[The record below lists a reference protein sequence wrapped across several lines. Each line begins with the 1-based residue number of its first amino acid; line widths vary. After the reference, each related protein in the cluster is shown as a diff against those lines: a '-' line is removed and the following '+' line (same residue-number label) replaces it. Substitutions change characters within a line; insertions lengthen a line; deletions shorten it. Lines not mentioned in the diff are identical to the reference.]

1 MTSKYLEWNGFRQR
15 ISLMQDAVKHSKTF
29 EKLQDS
35 FRKKPDPPFSQKATL
50 KIMQFFREAE
60 FNQQFFFRIKFIFQ
74 F

>member
-1 MTSKYLEWNGFRQR
+1 
-15 ISLMQDAVKHSKTF
+15 MQDAVKHSKTF

-60 FNQQFFFRIKFIFQ
+60 FNQQFFFRRKFIFQ